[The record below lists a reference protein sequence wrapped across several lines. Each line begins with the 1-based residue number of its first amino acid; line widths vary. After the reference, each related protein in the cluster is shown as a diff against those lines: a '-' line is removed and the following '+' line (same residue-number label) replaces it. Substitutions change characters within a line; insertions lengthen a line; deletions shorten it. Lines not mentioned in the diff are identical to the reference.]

1 MAAQDSSRV
10 FLLEEEIRSLT
21 EELVQCQADK
31 DFVWSLWKRL
41 QVANPELT
49 EAVSLV
55 VEREKQKAEMKDQ
68 KVLRILQVKDAKI
81 QQLEEQASRQQR
93 MIDDIAQRKV
103 SADQEL
109 GEIRRKLGEAT
120 RELKEL
126 KEERE
131 KGDEEQRRTI
141 RLLEEAR
148 GGLDTHCSELSAD
161 LDRLRQKAAQ
171 REEEKSSVESR
182 VQSLEHDLSEAK
194 LQAADARSRCA
205 ELAARLSVRD
215 GDLEERD
222 RRLLQLGR
230 ELQEVQELYRQS
242 EAHAT
247 EQAQLITQLEGLHRD
262 AQRLLRSQEEAHATD
277 SAAQRKLYAEL
288 SSCFEAL
295 KASEAQLR
303 QSHASSAAQLRRREQ
318 AIRQLQ
324 ARLSAA
330 SGGPTRQTNSQLL
343 QELPKD
349 PPAPSNPMSSAS
361 PNRNQD
367 TRPLPQRRED
377 APVQHSRSLSPAS
390 QHSERRVS
398 LECRMQELEELLRLK
413 TEENKELRRAHGKR
427 QQRLRLVKE
436 RLREAEE
443 DSQGWSPR
451 RTQRPDPQQLRQ
463 EDSDAVWKE
472 LAFFRHQNQRLLA
485 EKAELEETLDLL
497 RVQSAADR
505 TSLQELRLRLHQA
518 HQEGDGQVTGF
529 EDNAA
534 STPFG
539 NSTEN
544 VVEHSL
550 KKVEQLE
557 RKLETLEREAARLG
571 EANRELEEANWE
583 LKEAKRELEE
593 AKRELEE
600 AKRGL
605 EEAKRGLQ
613 ESLAHART
621 QGAAR
626 LEAAQAHSL
635 AERQLLG
642 ARVRQLEEEL
652 GASRGREGQAWR
664 ERGRARQQLLGLRRE
679 LAVLRVALARRG
691 RAGAAWPRGDPV
703 PLAPTEG
710 ESKDGWEDTSADSDT
725 EEKYSDSLDST
736 QPPPRQRKHPSY
748 TYSSTEGPDR
758 NQTGKRAGGE
768 APQRKSRRA
777 RGQAGSSGPALR
789 RRVLSLQQQVAAL
802 LAGRRAAQ
810 KSARE
815 LREAN
820 EKMASQLQS
829 HTQRAQVGKQAVQK
843 LTADLAALEQQKASL
858 EQAMQQSRQLQP
870 PGPVEK
876 NLDAEVKQLQ
886 MRLKSS
892 CSEVAKLGSA
902 NRALR
907 AELQEKEERTKE
919 LQEKILHLER
929 DVSMKKQLVEDL
941 RTRMKILQDSER
953 SRKEAVEDL
962 ERRVK
967 TLSDEAAN
975 RKAFVDS
982 LKRRLSVTTKEKSE
996 HELSNQKLRTDLDR
1010 KERRAE
1016 ALQAQLAERERALA
1030 ELEEA
1035 AESHM
1040 RGLAKQSTEALEG
1053 LQRELGLAHAQL
1065 EQLCI
1070 FVKMLASEIQKDV
1083 QDVKSQLREAKRR
1096 KRRMRKGLRASRP
1109 ALIRARSI
1117 AANILN
1123 VSGADLED
1131 ILDTDEE
1138 DTDEVR
1144 RDMKREQDWLEHITK
1159 ILQHQIPSAAPLMDA
1174 VLAKMKEQKVLTEE
1188 LASLKE
1194 GVSGSA

>member
-55 VEREKQKAEMKDQ
+55 VEREKQKAEMKYQ
-68 KVLRILQVKDAKI
+68 KVLHILQVKDAKI
-81 QQLEEQASRQQR
+81 LQLEEQASRQQR

-109 GEIRRKLGEAT
+109 GEIRGKLREASQ
-120 RELKEL
+120 ELKEL
-126 KEERE
+126 KEKRD

-148 GGLDTHCSELSAD
+148 GGLDTRCSELSAN
-161 LDRLRQKAAQ
+161 LERLRQEAAR
-171 REEEKSSVESR
+171 REAEKCSVESQ
-182 VQSLEHDLSEAK
+182 VQSVEHDLSEAK

-205 ELAARLSVRD
+205 ELAVRLSVRD
-215 GDLEERD
+215 DDLEERE
-222 RRLLQLGR
+222 RRLLGLGR
-230 ELQEVQELYRQS
+230 ELQEAQELYRQS
-242 EAHAT
+242 EAHAA

-262 AQRLLRSQEEAHATD
+262 AQRLLRSQEEAHATE

-303 QSHASSAAQLRRREQ
+303 QNHASSAAQLHRREQ

-330 SGGPTRQTNSQLL
+330 YGGPTRQTNSQLL
-343 QELPKD
+343 QEPPKD

-361 PNRNQD
+361 PIRNQD

-377 APVQHSRSLSPAS
+377 APVQRSRPLSPAS
-390 QHSERRVS
+390 QHSVRRVN
-398 LECRMQELEELLRLK
+398 LECRMQDLEELLRLK
-413 TEENKELRRAHGKR
+413 TEENEELRRAHGKR

-443 DSQGWSPR
+443 GSQGWSPR
-451 RTQRPDPQQLRQ
+451 RTQRPDPRKLRQ
-463 EDSDAVWKE
+463 EDTDAVWKE
-472 LAFFRHQNQRLLA
+472 LAFFRHQNQYLLN

-529 EDNAA
+529 EDDSA
-534 STPFG
+534 SAHSG
-539 NSTEN
+539 NSAERE
-544 VVEHSL
+544 VEHSL

-571 EANRELEEANWE
+571 EANQELVEAKRGLEEANW
-583 LKEAKRELEE
+583 
-593 AKRELEE
+593 ELEE

-605 EEAKRGLQ
+605 EEANRSLQ
-613 ESLAHART
+613 ESVARAQM
-621 QGAAR
+621 QGVAR

-642 ARVRQLEEEL
+642 ARVRQLEEEVS
-652 GASRGREGQAWR
+652 ASRRRQGQARR

-679 LAVLRVALARRG
+679 LGVLRVALARRG
-691 RAGAAWPRGDPV
+691 RAGAAWPRGGPV

-710 ESKDGWEDTSADSDT
+710 ESKDGWEDTNADSDT
-725 EEKYSDSLDST
+725 EEKYSDSLDNT
-736 QPPPRQRKHPSY
+736 QPPTRQRKHPSY
-748 TYSSTEGPDR
+748 TYSTTEDPDR
-758 NQTGKRAGGE
+758 NRTSKRAGGE
-768 APQRKSRRA
+768 PPQRKSRRA
-777 RGQAGSSGPALR
+777 RGQPGSSGPALR
-789 RRVLSLQQQVAAL
+789 RRVLSLQQQVATL

-810 KSARE
+810 MSARE

-820 EKMASQLQS
+820 EKMTSQLQS
-829 HTQRAQVGKQAVQK
+829 LTQRVQVGKQAVQ
-843 LTADLAALEQQKASL
+843 LTADLAALEKQKASL
-858 EQAMQQSRQLQP
+858 EQALQQSRQLQAPSLQP

-876 NLDAEVKQLQ
+876 TLEAEVKQLQ
-886 MRLKSS
+886 TRLKSS
-892 CSEVAKLGSA
+892 CSEVAKLSSA

-907 AELQEKEERTKE
+907 AELQEKDERTKE

-953 SRKEAVEDL
+953 SRKEIVEDL

-967 TLSDEAAN
+967 TQSDEATN

-982 LKRRLSVTTKEKSE
+982 LKRRLSVATKEKSE
-996 HELSNQKLRTDLDR
+996 YELSNQKLRADLDR

-1035 AESHM
+1035 AGSHM

-1070 FVKMLASEIQKDV
+1070 FVKTLASEIQKDV
-1083 QDVKSQLREAKRR
+1083 QDVKSQLRDARR
-1096 KRRMRKGLRASRP
+1096 RRRRRRKGLSGSRP

-1138 DTDEVR
+1138 DSDEVR
-1144 RDMKREQDWLEHITK
+1144 RDMKREQDWLEHVTK
-1159 ILQHQIPSAAPLMDA
+1159 ILQHQIPSAALLMDA

-1188 LASLKE
+1188 LGSLKE